1 MEDKELGAAS
11 ISIELSDSIIRVK
24 HGQTGEVLR
33 TIKARHGDWNKIWNT
48 LDLMETK

>member
-11 ISIELSDSIIRVK
+11 ISIELSNSIITVK

-33 TIKARHGDWNKIWNT
+33 SIKARYGDWNKIWNT
-48 LDLMETK
+48 LDFMETK